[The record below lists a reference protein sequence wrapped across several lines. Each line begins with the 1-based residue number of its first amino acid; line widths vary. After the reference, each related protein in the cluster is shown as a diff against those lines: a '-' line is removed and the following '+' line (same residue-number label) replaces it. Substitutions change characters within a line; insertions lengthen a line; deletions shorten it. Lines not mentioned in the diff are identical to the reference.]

1 MKSGKIIRKAQ
12 EEEGR
17 EKHQTTDKFLKVQ
30 AEEEKKRRKKIIN
43 PAVKTGRREEIWKKM
58 TSIIEARPR
67 KEVNLEAIVKA
78 GRNQEVKKETPNTAD
93 MMRREDQEAKRGTVR
108 KIEKKKSTMILE
120 GEIKKEVGV
129 KREAEGQV
137 QEVMNV
143 TIGRVKTG
151 RNISQEAESVSM
163 LEENIVPAVEQGNE
177 AKAEIGVEEVDQEA
191 ETEIAVEVK
200 NIQETG
206 IENQEEDD
214 QEAEKGE
221 VHQIDTEEEKIGGG
235 ETQGARRER
244 KVKAET
250 EKDTQIGKVEAHIR
264 GMIVKAK
271 GRGIQKAMKVAV
283 LNPVKVRSLVEIKIE
298 VQIQKRDQV
307 AKRENQS
314 HTHTGVMKK
323 KRPDPQL
330 KKKLTKNLR
339 VRKEIMPLVRIK
351 SLIVKQVLEQMMT
364 GMDECLDLMFPLSQ
378 SFRDVLRNAFF

>member
-1 MKSGKIIRKAQ
+1 
-12 EEEGR
+12 
-17 EKHQTTDKFLKVQ
+17 
-30 AEEEKKRRKKIIN
+30 
-43 PAVKTGRREEIWKKM
+43 M

-151 RNISQEAESVSM
+151 RNISQEAESVST

-283 LNPVKVRSLVEIKIE
+283 LNPVKVRSLVEI
-298 VQIQKRDQV
+298 
-307 AKRENQS
+307 
-314 HTHTGVMKK
+314 TK
-323 KRPDPQL
+323 KRPSS
-330 KKKLTKNLR
+330 KERESKSYSHRSNEKEKTR
-339 VRKEIMPLVRIK
+339 SSAEKEINQK
-351 SLIVKQVLEQMMT
+351 SE
-364 GMDECLDLMFPLSQ
+364 SQ
-378 SFRDVLRNAFF
+378 ERDHAPSKDKKSDRETSPGTDDDRHG

>member
-1 MKSGKIIRKAQ
+1 MKSGKIIKKAQ
-12 EEEGR
+12 EGEGR
-17 EKHQTTDKFLKVQ
+17 EKHQTTDKVLKVQ
-30 AEEEKKRRKKIIN
+30 AEEGKRRRKKIIN
-43 PAVKTGRREEIWKKM
+43 PAVKTGRQEEIWKKM

-67 KEVNLEAIVKA
+67 KGVNLEAIVKA
-78 GRNQEVKKETPNTAD
+78 ERNQEVKKETPNTAD
-93 MMRREDQEAKRGTVR
+93 MMRREDQEAKRETVR
-108 KIEKKKSTMILE
+108 KTEKKKSTMILE
-120 GEIKKEVGV
+120 GEIKNVVGV

-143 TIGRVKTG
+143 TIGRVKTR

-163 LEENIVPAVEQGNE
+163 LEENVVPAVEQGKE

-200 NIQETG
+200 TIQGIG
-206 IENQEEDD
+206 IENLEEDD

-235 ETQGARRER
+235 ETRGAQRER

-250 EKDTQIGKVEAHIR
+250 EKGTQIEKVEAHIR
-264 GMIVKAK
+264 RMIVKAK

-298 VQIQKRDQV
+298 ALIQKRDQV
-307 AKRENQS
+307 AKRENQNR
-314 HTHTGVMKK
+314 TCTGIMKR

-330 KKKLTKNLR
+330 KKRLTKNQT